1 MASGPFGVTR
11 CRPLFPCGTHPVCH
25 TLRPLT
31 LPPSLPFAFVS
42 YYLAPLHSFF
52 RSVARFLLPHHRPR
66 SKKRRV
72 RKFSYGIPARV
83 VAVGAALVPTL
94 SALRSPAPIHCFLPT
109 RNLWCRI
116 GVRSCVAALIIVTFS
131 LSFQR
136 SLVPSLFGFQLAPP
150 PSLHFRCEEVL
161 ISISFSPARSLWEK
175 RRMGAAAAAPNL
187 WLFEVTA
194 AAAWRRR
201 R

>member
-1 MASGPFGVTR
+1 MDLLGSRDAGR
-11 CRPLFPCGTHPVCH
+11 CSPAAHTQSATHSARSLSLFP
-25 TLRPLT
+25 L
-31 LPPSLPFAFVS
+31 AFVS
-42 YYLAPLHSFF
+42 YYLPPLHSFF

-94 SALRSPAPIHCFLPT
+94 SALRRSLAPIHCFLPT

-131 LSFQR
+131 LSFPR
-136 SLVPSLFGFQLAPP
+136 LLVPSLFGFQLAPP

-161 ISISFSPARSLWEK
+161 ISISFSPARSLARSERRGGWE
-175 RRMGAAAAAPNL
+175 RPQQRLISG
-187 WLFEVTA
+187 FSRSQ
-194 AAAWRRR
+194 RRR
-201 R
+201 RR